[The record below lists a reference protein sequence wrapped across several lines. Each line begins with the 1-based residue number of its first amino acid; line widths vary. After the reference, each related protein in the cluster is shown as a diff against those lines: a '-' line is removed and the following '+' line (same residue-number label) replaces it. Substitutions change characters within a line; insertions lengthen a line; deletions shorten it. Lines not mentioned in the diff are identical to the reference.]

1 MSVTVHVCIRGVL
14 FTECCVSPGS
24 TVTASPTTVLDVS
37 PYNNFTLTC
46 TGTVTPSVTP
56 TISYVWSGN
65 HVTTM
70 DSSTI
75 TVLSTTTGTSPYQ
88 CSATVTVSG
97 LTPVTAVNST
107 IVTVGGNVIVWR
119 CFVHHA

>member
-24 TVTASPTTVLDVS
+24 TVTASPVTVLDVS

-46 TGTVTPSVTP
+46 NVTVTPPVTF
-56 TISYVWSGN
+56 ISYVWSGMN
-65 HVTTM
+65 VITM
-70 DSSTI
+70 NSSTI

-107 IVTVGGNVIVWR
+107 MVTVGGNVV
-119 CFVHHA
+119 A

>member
-1 MSVTVHVCIRGVL
+1 MCSNGVL

-46 TGTVTPSVTP
+46 SITVTPSVTS
-56 TISYVWSGN
+56 ISYVWSGN
-65 HVTTM
+65 HVITM
-70 DSSTI
+70 NSSTI
-75 TVLSTTTGTSPYQ
+75 TVLSTTTGTSSYQ

-97 LTPVTAVNST
+97 LSPVTAVSSDN
-107 IVTVGGNVIVWR
+107 VTVGGNVV
-119 CFVHHA
+119 A